1 MEPAP
6 REAEAVAAEGDHFR
20 PLDPAGEA
28 RVQQA
33 LHDWATSPGGRRVLG
48 EIARLIEQDKRRAR
62 R

>member
-6 REAEAVAAEGDHFR
+6 REAEAVAAEKDPVQ

-28 RVQQA
+28 WVQQA